1 MIKRVLVAIDRSE
14 HANRATDLACEMV
27 SRFGADLI
35 VVHLVPDKPLSEAER
50 QMAQVEFQGEVAR
63 DFDLTRFADARGDIR
78 LMSQRLTEQ
87 AAETAR
93 RFRVA
98 LGERLMEQAKAQAR
112 QQAVPSVHAVLR
124 EGDPAAAILNVAREE
139 KADIIVMGRRG
150 LGDLAGLLLGSVS
163 HKVTHLAEC
172 ACLTVK

>member
-1 MIKRVLVAIDRSE
+1 MIKRVLIAVDGSE
-14 HANRATDLACEMV
+14 HAHKATALACDMA

-35 VVHLVPDKPLSEAER
+35 AVHVVPDKPLSEAER
-50 QMAQVEFQGEVAR
+50 KMAEVEFQGEVAR
-63 DFDLTRFADARGDIR
+63 DFDITRFADARDDIR
-78 LMSQRLTEQ
+78 LMSQQLTQQ

-98 LGERLMEQAKAQAR
+98 LGERLIADAEAQAR
-112 QQAVPSVHAVLR
+112 QRGVPSVRTVLR
-124 EGDPAAAILNVAREE
+124 EGDPAAAILNLAREE
-139 KADIIVMGRRG
+139 SANIIVMGRRG

-163 HKVTHLAEC
+163 HKVAHLAEC

>member
-1 MIKRVLVAIDRSE
+1 MIKRVLVALDGSE
-14 HANRATDLACEMV
+14 HANKATDLAGEMA

-35 VVHLVPDKPLSEAER
+35 VVHVVPDKPLSAAER
-50 QMAQVEFQGEVAR
+50 KMAEVEFHAEGAR
-63 DFDLTRFADARGDIR
+63 DFDLGRFAEARDDVR
-78 LMSQRLTEQ
+78 LMSRRLTEQ
-87 AAETAR
+87 AVETGR

-98 LGERLMEQAKAQAR
+98 LGERLLEDARARAR
-112 QQAVPSVHAVLR
+112 QRAVPSVRTVLR

>member
-1 MIKRVLVAIDRSE
+1 MIKRVLVALDGSE
-14 HANRATDLACEMV
+14 HANKATDLACAMA

-35 VVHLVPDKPLSEAER
+35 AVHVVADKPLSEAER
-50 QMAQVEFQGEVAR
+50 QMAEVEFQGEVAR

-93 RFRVA
+93 RFRLA
-98 LGERLMEQAKAQAR
+98 LGERLLEDAR
-112 QQAVPSVHAVLR
+112 TRARGQAVPSVRSVLR